1 MLLWFYFQGYSH
13 FNGGSMTRLIG
24 IAILLGGIWGA
35 ISIEAQGQEPRSI
48 TLDESIERALDEHG
62 MLERA
67 RADADE
73 ARAMQRRAQS
83 GWWPSIRGQAHYLRL
98 SDNIPP
104 IETEIP
110 GVGETFPIAP
120 IQRNQYH
127 TEVAIEQPLFTGFR
141 RSGER
146 RAAARRAEAADES
159 VHQQRADV
167 ALEVRRAYWKLAQAQ
182 HRREAVKTAIE
193 HVDAHLN
200 DVRNRREAG
209 AALESHVLAAETR
222 RSEVRLDR
230 VEAENAVR
238 LARTELNQLIGEPR
252 DRPLRLE
259 TEDVGR
265 DELLDLSLDELRTSA
280 TDNHPRLNA
289 LRGHAAALD
298 AEAGIARR
306 QWMPTIALTGRYL
319 FARPNPYF
327 FVERDEFRGSWEAGL
342 SMRWTLWDGGRR
354 SADAE
359 AARARLR
366 STEAQLDHTE
376 RRIDQSVERHH
387 LAVKGAREAVEVG
400 TQAVRHAEASF
411 EMAKEQFEEGAA
423 LSADVLEAE
432 SALRSAELR
441 KAEAQANYAIAQAE
455 LLYALGRI
463 W

>member
-35 ISIEAQGQEPRSI
+35 ISIEAQSQDLHSI

-62 MLERA
+62 MLESA
-67 RADADE
+67 QADADE
-73 ARAMQRRAQS
+73 ARAHQRRAQS
-83 GWWPSIRGQAHYLRL
+83 GWWPSIRGQASYLRL

-104 IETEIP
+104 IETDVP
-110 GVGETFPIAP
+110 GVGETFSIAP
-120 IQRNQYH
+120 IQQNQYH
-127 TEVAIEQPLFTGFR
+127 TEIAIEQLLFTGFR

-146 RAAARRAEAADES
+146 RAAARRVEVADES
-159 VHQQRADV
+159 LHQQRVDV
-167 ALEVRRAYWKLAQAQ
+167 ALEVRRAYWSLAKAQ
-182 HRREAVKTAIE
+182 QRREAADAAIE
-193 HVDAHLN
+193 HVEAHLA
-200 DVRNRREAG
+200 DVRNRRTAG
-209 AALESHVLAAETR
+209 AALESHVLAAKTR
-222 RSEVRLDR
+222 RSEVQLDR
-230 VEAENAVR
+230 IEAENAVQS
-238 LARTELNQLIGEPR
+238 ARTELNQLIGEPR

-259 TEDVGR
+259 TEDVGGG
-265 DELLDLSLDELRTSA
+265 EPLDPSLDEMRASA
-280 TDNHPRLNA
+280 TDDHPRLNA
-289 LRGHAAALD
+289 LRGHTAALD

-327 FVERDEFRGSWEAGL
+327 FVERDAFRGSWEAGVT
-342 SMRWTLWDGGRR
+342 MRWTLWDGGRR
-354 SADAE
+354 SADAD

-366 STEAQLDHTE
+366 SAEAHLDHSE
-376 RRIDQSVERHH
+376 RRIDQSIERQH
-387 LAVKGAREAVEVG
+387 LAIEGARKAVEVA
-400 TQAVRHAEASF
+400 TQAVRQARASF
-411 EMAKEQFEEGAA
+411 EMAQEQFAEGAA